1 MSAQSKHSWHP
12 GADRGR
18 SGSRGNSKS
27 SGHAKKLFLVEDVV
41 SQWLREMK
49 LVRSFYVE
57 RIAEDAYIYR
67 VRIKR
72 SSDSAEVLL
81 PDVGFG
87 ASQVLP
93 VLVLLACV
101 PKTSVVI
108 LEQPELH
115 LHPAVQAAPADAIL
129 ETARVGRAQV
139 IVESHSEYLLSRL
152 QRRVAEGTV
161 SKEDTALY
169 FCDHDDRRSSI
180 ERLDSTRL
188 DSTDRKFVAT
198 TVWSG
203 TEDTEL
209 VNAVDSDY
217 SLHRSALREAGVSV
231 SELCPCLIERTR

>member
-1 MSAQSKHSWHP
+1 MELA
-12 GADRGR
+12 
-18 SGSRGNSKS
+18 
-27 SGHAKKLFLVEDVV
+27 
-41 SQWLREMK
+41 
-49 LVRSFYVE
+49 RSFYVE
-57 RIAEDAYIYR
+57 RVAEDADIYR

-115 LHPAVQAAPADAIL
+115 LHPAVQAALADAIL

-161 SKEDTALY
+161 SKEDIALY

-180 ERLDSTRL
+180 ERLDSN
-188 DSTDRKFVAT
+188 DRKFVAV